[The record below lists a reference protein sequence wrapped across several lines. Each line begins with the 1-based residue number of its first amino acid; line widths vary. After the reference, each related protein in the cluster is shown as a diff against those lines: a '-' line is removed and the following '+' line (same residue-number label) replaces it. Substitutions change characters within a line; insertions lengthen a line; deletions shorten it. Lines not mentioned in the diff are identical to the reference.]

1 MAARWRRDGVVCQAK
16 ARSYTAGMPQTT
28 IKVDA
33 EVRDRL
39 AGRARRSGRTA
50 GDELAALLDRIDAVE
65 AWSQAATDYDALP
78 EAARDELHQHEL
90 LAARDAAA
98 AGGA

>member
-1 MAARWRRDGVVCQAK
+1 
-16 ARSYTAGMPQTT
+16 MPSTT

-39 AGRARRSGRTA
+39 AGRARRNGRSA
-50 GDELAALLDRIDAVE
+50 GDELAVLMDRIEAIE

-78 EAARDELHQHEL
+78 EAAREELRQHEL
-90 LAARDAAA
+90 LAASYATTAHA
-98 AGGA
+98 

>member
-1 MAARWRRDGVVCQAK
+1 M
-16 ARSYTAGMPQTT
+16 SSTT

-33 EVRDRL
+33 GVRDRL
-39 AGRARRSGRTA
+39 AERARHHGRAA
-50 GDELAALLDRIDAVE
+50 GDELAALLDRVEAIE

-78 EAARDELHQHEL
+78 VAARAELHEHER

-98 AGGA
+98 VARA